1 MLTIY
6 RVRTANVDGTQY
18 SDGVFYLDKDD
29 AVKATQ
35 TSTGDKDGWKEIS
48 EVVAYGKG
56 EYSEDNIKRQAAL
69 RKLTSEERI
78 LLGLV

>member
-1 MLTIY
+1 MQTIY

-18 SDGVFYLDKDD
+18 SDGVFYLDKGD
-29 AVKATQ
+29 AQKACL
-35 TSTGDKDGWKEIS
+35 TSKGEKDNWKEIS
-48 EVVAYGKG
+48 EVTVYGLG